1 MNKIRT
7 EYLSETEIR
16 YSHYSVHHC
25 PVLSGKTPEK
35 IVPEILQLILVP
47 GLCLIIM
54 LPVMLTVVGPVG
66 IWFGFAV

>member
-1 MNKIRT
+1 MK
-7 EYLSETEIR
+7 
-16 YSHYSVHHC
+16 
-25 PVLSGKTPEK
+25 K

-66 IWFGFAV
+66 IWFGFAVQCCITHCT